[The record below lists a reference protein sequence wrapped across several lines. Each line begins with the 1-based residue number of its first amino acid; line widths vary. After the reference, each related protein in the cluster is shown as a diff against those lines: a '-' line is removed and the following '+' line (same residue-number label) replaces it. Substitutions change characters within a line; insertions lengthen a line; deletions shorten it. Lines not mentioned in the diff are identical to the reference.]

1 MFGKKYKYIKGI
13 FKRKVN
19 IILLVMIMFLV
30 TRAIS
35 SAMTDE
41 EIKEK
46 VEEFRTEEYYYM
58 DGEKGKGNSP
68 LDAIKA
74 AEAYAQ
80 GYTGKGVTLG
90 IVDQYVNLSH
100 REFLNK
106 DNSYV
111 IGKIPEDIDWEAN
124 DHGSHVAGI
133 MSASKDGYG
142 MHGVAF
148 NSNFVSGTFLSM
160 NGKTDEENKREA
172 YSYFN
177 SREDIKIINNSFIRD
192 NYIDELHTYYDYE
205 EGYQGINGLLKYI
218 EDENLSNDINILKES
233 MKTYNKL
240 LILANGNSGHIT
252 TSQYPILSY
261 LDKDVKNN
269 LIGVTALNTYEGKEN
284 SGYLIVFS
292 DLNKYNEENSISAP
306 GTGINSVY
314 ADGKE
319 RYTEE
324 SGTSMA
330 TPMVTGTG
338 GLVQE
343 AFPYMTGKQI
353 GDVLLSTADKT
364 IVKEQRFVAI
374 IQQDIEKQPAL
385 NMIYFDVKPENKN
398 KLEDDIREYY
408 NANKRYIEL
417 FYSNIGD
424 VTSIDGFLKTFLES
438 SITHIY
444 ENVPYEIVY
453 GQGVL
458 DAVKAV
464 KGLGT
469 LNARRL
475 EISDKSSNNDR
486 VKEYLK
492 ENKQALYTINTMGYD
507 STWSNDI
514 SETRVGYMT
523 MKDEKSLETFITK
536 LNGEESK
543 INEENKGFKITS
555 EEEEILKKYAE
566 SNLSL
571 SEEEK
576 DYFEKI
582 FKFYLSNEYMYDS
595 QKGEIVKSEDND
607 ILLSNGKEY
616 IDEYNKRVNESG
628 LVGLPVGLM
637 KEGTGILALT
647 GNNEYKGAS
656 IAGGG
661 TLQIDGSIDGD
672 AYSLGDEFG
681 IGTIVGSGVIK
692 GALYNYG
699 KVQAGSCGDIGTL
712 TVEKEFNSKGIIV
725 VNVDGIENSKLSV
738 GSIGNIAGTTIEING
753 TAIPEYTYSNF
764 LMSNSGSEEVEDLT
778 GKLSLFLGYDVEK
791 SLTRS
796 MAANYNLTVNKT
808 ARLDSLSSM
817 NSNQRT
823 SSEALEDMYTAL
835 SGKAK
840 QRELDILYNIKDE
853 GTALRAFQEIY
864 GGLQVDM
871 IHNLPLN
878 TRINSSIYSRLSDS
892 DMILDKA
899 ENSVISLDKNMWVK
913 VLNSWKDI
921 DRSRGMSSVDIDM
934 KGFILGNDFQLNNNY
949 KGGYYL
955 AYGENDIKSENDKG
969 EIKDFRTGL
978 YGNYE
983 KNKLSVNSYLGL
995 GLQRNESERNLTVL
1009 DSKAKGKYDSWTF
1022 EAGTK
1027 VNYEMTKSIY
1037 PYGEVNI
1044 IRYENEDFREK
1055 GAGIY
1060 SQRFEKS
1067 KNLYTTA
1074 GLGIEGIKNFKT
1086 GKGTVVLGYERVLT
1100 GKDPDMRVSFA
1111 GNENN
1116 KFKVKGHEED
1126 RDYLVMKV
1134 KGEKIFEN
1142 GVGIYGELEGRVSEN
1157 TKDIR
1162 TSLGAG
1168 YKF

>member
-13 FKRKVN
+13 FKRKIKVT
-19 IILLVMIMFLV
+19 LSLMIAFLV
-30 TRAIS
+30 TGTIS
-35 SAMTDE
+35 SAMTVDE
-41 EIKEK
+41 FK
-46 VEEFRTEEYYYM
+46 TEEYYYM
-58 DGEKGKGNSP
+58 SNGKESSP
-68 LDAIKA
+68 LDAINA

-80 GYTGKGVTLG
+80 GGVTLG

-106 DNSYV
+106 DNSYI
-111 IGKIPEDIDWEAN
+111 IGKIPENINWVDS

-133 MSASKDGYG
+133 MSASRDGYG

-160 NGKTDEENKREA
+160 NGKTEEENIREA

-177 SREDIKIINNSFIRD
+177 SREDIKIINNSFIID

-218 EDENLSNDINILKES
+218 DEYFSNEINILKES

-269 LIGVTALNTYEGKEN
+269 LIGVTALNTYVGKEN
-284 SGYLIVFS
+284 SGYLAVFS

-306 GTGINSVY
+306 GMLINSTDAASFQEY
-314 ADGKE
+314 IPMD
-319 RYTEE
+319 
-324 SGTSMA
+324 GTSMA

-364 IVKEQRFVAI
+364 IVKEQKFVVI
-374 IQQDIEKQPAL
+374 IQQDDEKQPAL
-385 NMIYFDVKPENKN
+385 NIIYFDVKPENKS

-408 NANKRYIEL
+408 NANKGDIES

-458 DAVKAV
+458 DAGKAV

-475 EISDKSSNNDR
+475 ESSDKSSNNNR
-486 VKEYLK
+486 VKNYLTGDK
-492 ENKQALYTINTMGYD
+492 VQALYTINTMGYD
-507 STWSNDI
+507 STWSNNI

-523 MKDEKSLETFITK
+523 MSTTKSLGDFIAELNGKGAKNTETEKGFEITEEEQGK
-536 LNGEESK
+536 LNDY
-543 INEENKGFKITS
+543 IALNK
-555 EEEEILKKYAE
+555 
-566 SNLSL
+566 NLSDD
-571 SEEEK
+571 EK
-576 DYFEKI
+576 DYFNKM

-595 QKGEIVKSEDND
+595 QIGGIVEAEDNY

-616 IDEYNKRVNESG
+616 IDEYNKRVSESG
-628 LVGLPVGLM
+628 LAGLPVGLL
-637 KEGTGILALT
+637 KEGAGILALT
-647 GNNEYKGAS
+647 GKNTYTGAS

-672 AYSLGDEFG
+672 VYSLGDEFG
-681 IGTIVGSGVIK
+681 TGTIAGSGVIK

-699 KVQAGSCGDIGTL
+699 KVQAGSWGSTDTL
-712 TVEKEFNSKGIIV
+712 IINGKFESSGAIV
-725 VNVDGIENSKLSV
+725 VNVDGTENSKLSV

-764 LMSNSGSEEVEDLT
+764 LISNSGSGAVEDLT
-778 GKLSLFLGYDVEK
+778 GKLSLFLGYDVKEAN
-791 SLTRS
+791 SFTRDS
-796 MAANYNLTVNKT
+796 AGKYDLAVNKT
-808 ARLDSLSSM
+808 AGLDSLSGM
-817 NSNQRT
+817 NSSQRT
-823 SSEALEDMYTAL
+823 SSRLLEDMYSAL
-835 SGKAK
+835 SGKGE

-853 GTALRAFQEIY
+853 GTALKAFQEIY
-864 GGLQVDM
+864 GGLQADM

-899 ENSVISLDKNMWVK
+899 ENSVISMDKNMWVK
-913 VLNSWKDI
+913 VLNGWKDI

-934 KGFILGNDFQLNNNY
+934 KGFILGNDFQFNSSY

-955 AYGENDIKSENDKG
+955 AYGENDIKSGNDKG

-983 KNKLSVNSYLGL
+983 KNKLSVNSYIGL
-995 GLQRNESERNLTVL
+995 GLQRNESERNLSVS
-1009 DSKAKGKYDSWTF
+1009 DKKAKGKYDSWTF
-1022 EAGTK
+1022 EAGAK

-1067 KNLYTTA
+1067 KNIYATA
-1074 GLGIEGIKNFKT
+1074 GLGIEGIKNFKS
-1086 GKGTVVLGYERVLT
+1086 GRGTIALGYERILT
-1100 GKDPDMRVSFA
+1100 GNDPDMRVSFA
-1111 GNENN
+1111 GNEGN
-1116 KFKVKGHEED
+1116 KFKVRGHEED

-1134 KGEKIFEN
+1134 KGEKLFTN
-1142 GVGIYGELEGRVSEN
+1142 GVSIYGELEGRVSEK